1 MLCFGDFG
9 VDNADNAVT
18 KEKSLYPMW
27 NENKFNVDLALPLLQ
42 EENYIRVNLP
52 SQNVFFLQIWTTL
65 ELNY

>member
-52 SQNVFFLQIWTTL
+52 SQNVFFYKFEQH
-65 ELNY
+65 LN